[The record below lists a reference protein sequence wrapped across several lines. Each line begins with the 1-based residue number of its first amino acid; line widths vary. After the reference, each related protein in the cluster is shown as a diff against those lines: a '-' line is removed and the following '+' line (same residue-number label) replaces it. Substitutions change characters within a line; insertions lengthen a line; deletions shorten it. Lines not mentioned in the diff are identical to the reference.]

1 MSSRATIRDVAAL
14 AGVSIG
20 TVSRA
25 LRGYP
30 DVAAHTHATVH
41 EAAQTLGYRPAAA
54 ARTVRLGRS
63 GLVGAFLSPCGE
75 SAENLQP
82 FGRLVVAGLAKRL
95 SDHDVAVLDVERVD
109 GLIDQVTER
118 QLDAAVLVA
127 VDGPTLANLDPADVP
142 CPLVGV
148 DTACPIEVRTDSARG
163 IVLAVEHLAALGHRR
178 IAFAGAQRST
188 VAGGE
193 RLRGF
198 DAAVAALGL
207 DRDERLRHEGDF
219 SRAGGHS
226 AATALLALD
235 PRPSAIVAVSDLV
248 AAGVCAAAAAGGLRI
263 PHDLSV
269 TGFDDL
275 EVAQLLSP
283 PLTTVRQDPDA
294 LGALAADVV
303 RALVYGGH
311 AESALVAPD
320 LTVRGSS
327 GPAYAAAATG
337 NARRSS

>member
-219 SRAGGHS
+219 SRAGGHA